1 MTGRDALRGIRVG
14 CVQYLNSRPL
24 IYGLE
29 GVCLEHP
36 SVLAERLRRGEL
48 DVALVPVFELLRDPA
63 KYWVVDGVA
72 IASQGPVY
80 SVYVA
85 YQGELADM
93 TEVHVDP
100 ASLTSV
106 HLVQVLGKGVL
117 GKRLTLVSEGEP
129 LQRGRGRLLIGN
141 QAIRF
146 RLEQGEAER
155 EGVDCRY
162 WDLGEAW
169 RGWTGLPF
177 VYAVWVIRKTVR
189 TAREV
194 AGVFRELAKQGTQA
208 IEVIVEEEREVPQAL
223 AREYL
228 NKYISF
234 GLGSVEKEGLARFS
248 RELEAMG
255 FVDAKRPDMEFV

>member
-1 MTGRDALRGIRVG
+1 MDALRGIRVG

-36 SVLAERLRRGEL
+36 RVLAEKLRRGEL
-48 DVALVPVFELLRDPA
+48 DAALVPVFELLRDPEN
-63 KYWVVDGVA
+63 YWVVDGVA

-85 YQGELADM
+85 YHGDLAEM

-117 GKRLTLVSEGEP
+117 GRRLSMVFEGEP
-129 LQRGRGRLLIGN
+129 IQRGRGRLLIGN

-146 RLEQGEAER
+146 RQEQGDGA
-155 EGVDCRY
+155 CHF
-162 WDLGEAW
+162 WDLGEVWAN
-169 RGWTGLPF
+169 WTGLPF
-177 VYAVWVIRKTVR
+177 VYAVWVIRKTVGR
-189 TAREV
+189 APEV
-194 AGVFRELAKQGTQA
+194 ADVFRELAKQGVRE
-208 IEVIVEEEREVPQAL
+208 IETIVAEEREVPREV
-223 AREYL
+223 ARTYL
-228 NKYISF
+228 NRCICF
-234 GLGSVEKEGLARFS
+234 GLGGAEKQGLARFG
-248 RELEAMG
+248 RELKAMG
-255 FVDAKRPDMEFV
+255 FVNSADARIEFV